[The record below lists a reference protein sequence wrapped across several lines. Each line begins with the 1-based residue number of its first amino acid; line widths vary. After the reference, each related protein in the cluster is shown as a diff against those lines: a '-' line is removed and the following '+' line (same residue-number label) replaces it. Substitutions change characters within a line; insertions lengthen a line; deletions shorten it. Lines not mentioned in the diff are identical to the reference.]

1 MLTRSNFEMSSWGT
15 REDWGESG
23 MVVGQPV
30 DRFALGYWPRAYRES
45 LRLAVVGCRGGVEGA
60 ERQWI
65 AGCIAGC
72 AGKLCMCSVSKRESS
87 WNLDGCLGSVGREGR
102 EAER

>member
-1 MLTRSNFEMSSWGT
+1 
-15 REDWGESG
+15 

>member
-1 MLTRSNFEMSSWGT
+1 
-15 REDWGESG
+15 

-60 ERQWI
+60 ERQWMAVLQGAQGSCVCVAFRSGRA
-65 AGCIAGC
+65 AGW
-72 AGKLCMCSVSKRESS
+72 MSRKRGQGRQGGRE
-87 WNLDGCLGSVGREGR
+87 VGRRKSCRDSGGGTDR
-102 EAER
+102 